1 MFSSEILARE
11 YNKNIKI
18 YNLIIEDENV
28 NEKIK
33 IKYKKYLEERKK
45 EIELEKTELKNLLTD
60 LREMYEKEVNNYLK
74 IEIEKNI
81 NIIIK
86 KLDIKNKI

>member
-18 YNLIIEDENV
+18 YNLIIEDEKV
-28 NEKIK
+28 DKKIK

-45 EIELEKTELKNLLTD
+45 EIELEKSELKKLLAD
-60 LREMYEKEVNNYLK
+60 LREMYEKETNNYLK

-86 KLDIKNKI
+86 KIDIKNR

>member
-18 YNLIIEDENV
+18 YNLIIEDEKV
-28 NEKIK
+28 DKKIK

-45 EIELEKTELKNLLTD
+45 EIELEKSELKKLLAD